1 VSEVGVEQRRFDE
14 RLGPLFL
21 GIVFF
26 GGIVVWMAWEM
37 FVRGGRPEMNLQFLN
52 PTTDNPLSWF
62 VVVAGSFM
70 VLLGLWR
77 LLLGRDVVV
86 LEDDRVVFGYGGRKV
101 LPRGAVAEVEVLPPD
116 AVRLHLRD
124 DVDEATRRRAGVKDP
139 QQTWAPLAGQFRD
152 AEQLPP
158 AVEAWFAGR

>member
-1 VSEVGVEQRRFDE
+1 MSRVATQQRRFDE

-26 GGIVVWMAWEM
+26 GAGVAYLAWEM
-37 FVRGGRPEMNLQFLN
+37 FVTGGDPDRALEFWN
-52 PTTDNPLSWF
+52 PTASNPVAWLGLVSCG
-62 VVVAGSFM
+62 VVV
-70 VLLGLWR
+70 VLALGR
-77 LLLGRDVVV
+77 LMFGRDVVA
-86 LEDDRVVFGYGGRKV
+86 LEEEQVVFGYGGRKV

-124 DVDEATRRRAGVKDP
+124 DVDEVTRRRAGIKDP
-139 QQTWAPLAGQFRD
+139 QQTWVPLAGQYRD

-158 AVEAWFAGR
+158 AVEAWIEGR